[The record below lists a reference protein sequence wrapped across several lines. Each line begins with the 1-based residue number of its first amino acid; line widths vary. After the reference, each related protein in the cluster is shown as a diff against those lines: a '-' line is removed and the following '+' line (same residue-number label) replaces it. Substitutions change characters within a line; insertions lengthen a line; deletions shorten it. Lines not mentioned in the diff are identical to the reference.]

1 MNESSSK
8 SGIKISSTVNG
19 VIIMILSAIIWFYTG
34 TALIFLIYLI
44 NTILLISGIA
54 RFNNSITNKELSNI
68 GKTIKFL
75 SGIILIFLA
84 ITIFL
89 FTLDN
94 PSFSTETLIFLLIVG
109 LLVIGV
115 ARFGSGAVNKKFI
128 MWYRIFLIV
137 IGLITI
143 ILNIIPI
150 LNQTIDQTIV
160 IYLISISLFINGF
173 TRFLYGFTG
182 EEKFKTD

>member
-68 GKTIKFL
+68 GK
-75 SGIILIFLA
+75 
-84 ITIFL
+84 
-89 FTLDN
+89 
-94 PSFSTETLIFLLIVG
+94 
-109 LLVIGV
+109 
-115 ARFGSGAVNKKFI
+115 R
-128 MWYRIFLIV
+128 
-137 IGLITI
+137 
-143 ILNIIPI
+143 
-150 LNQTIDQTIV
+150 
-160 IYLISISLFINGF
+160 
-173 TRFLYGFTG
+173 
-182 EEKFKTD
+182 